1 MDLCLTIT
9 PERFAM
15 PKYVRVHDRDTKTD
29 SSILASTAHLGNY
42 EVLDEDALNE
52 LGDPR
57 PPSPHE
63 SLSSKSSGQKAT
75 DKKES

>member
-1 MDLCLTIT
+1 
-9 PERFAM
+9 M

-42 EVLDEDALNE
+42 EVLDEDPLNE

-63 SLSSKSSGQKAT
+63 SPAPISLSSNPSGQKAT